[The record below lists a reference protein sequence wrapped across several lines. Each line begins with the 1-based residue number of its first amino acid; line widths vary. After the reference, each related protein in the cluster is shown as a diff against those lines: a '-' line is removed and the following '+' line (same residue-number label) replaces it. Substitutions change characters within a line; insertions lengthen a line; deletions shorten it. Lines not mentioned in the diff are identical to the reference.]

1 MTRKIPRNTAPT
13 RGLSRREMLRLT
25 GATVAVTFVGC
36 VRGQSV
42 SDGPKTMP
50 TEKPNQP
57 TAAKIPACVVRPE
70 QTEGPYFI
78 DEKLNRSDIR
88 SDPSDKSVKDGV
100 ALRVAFRVSK
110 MDGKSCTPLSGAIV
124 DLWQCDAL
132 GVYSDIEDMS
142 GLFDTRGKKFL
153 RGFQTTDSNGRAEFT
168 TIYPGWYPG
177 RTVHI
182 HFKIRTDARSRRGHE
197 FTSQLYFDDT
207 LTDQVHALAPYS
219 SKGKR
224 SRRNRG
230 DGIFQD
236 GGDQLILQLTK
247 EAQGY
252 TGTFDIG
259 LHIT

>member
-1 MTRKIPRNTAPT
+1 
-13 RGLSRREMLRLT
+13 
-25 GATVAVTFVGC
+25 
-36 VRGQSV
+36 
-42 SDGPKTMP
+42 MP
-50 TEKPNQP
+50 TKKSNQP

-70 QTEGPYFI
+70 QTAGPYFI

-100 ALRVAFRVSK
+100 ELRVAFRVSK

-124 DLWQCDAL
+124 DVWQCDAL

-153 RGFQTTDSNGRAEFT
+153 RGFQMTDSNGRAEFT
-168 TIYPGWYPG
+168 TVYPGWYPG

-182 HFKIRTDARSRRGHE
+182 HFKIRTAARSRRGHE
-197 FTSQLYFDDT
+197 FTSQLYFDDSI
-207 LTDQVHALAPYS
+207 TDQVHALAPYS